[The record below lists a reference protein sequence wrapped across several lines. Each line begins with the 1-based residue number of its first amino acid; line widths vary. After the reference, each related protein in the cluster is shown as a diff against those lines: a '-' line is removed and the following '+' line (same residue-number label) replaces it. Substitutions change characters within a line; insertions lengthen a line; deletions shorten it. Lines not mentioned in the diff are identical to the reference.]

1 MQKQQ
6 KHEFGLQNIPEW
18 TRLIASVYYFGD
30 IGTCSKA
37 YLLLFDLGIY
47 WNWNMNENIISKSPR
62 AFINLAMTTVL
73 LTVGLIVFGAIVRVT
88 DSGLGC
94 GNSWPLCDGKVLP
107 PLDNITA
114 WIEWSHRLI
123 AMLIGVFGIGMLVLA
138 WRGYRKN
145 NPAVITTTF
154 IAAGLFAFQSGL
166 GAVVVIF
173 DLPPTIVT
181 LHLASAMLL
190 LGTLLLSA
198 IFAWHRPPATPT
210 SRDVVTTLAYVTMAL
225 SLIIILTG
233 ALVRG
238 SGATLACP
246 DYPLCNGEI
255 LPLNQGSLEM
265 VHMMH
270 RLAVVGLGFM
280 LIMLVWYMY
289 RGGRSVLLRRL
300 SLLAFVLYVAQAV
313 VGAFFVV
320 TSAAPIWGA
329 SHVGL
334 ASSVWALL
342 VAICAIDTLNSRQ
355 SMTKIAPAVA

>member
-1 MQKQQ
+1 MQGRYWLPFAVY
-6 KHEFGLQNIPEW
+6 EIVLGFGM
-18 TRLIASVYYFGD
+18 Y
-30 IGTCSKA
+30 
-37 YLLLFDLGIY
+37 
-47 WNWNMNENIISKSPR
+47 WNMNEQSLLKPPR

-107 PLDNITA
+107 PLDNLTA

-123 AMLIGVFGIGMLVLA
+123 AMLIGVLGIGMLVLS

-145 NPAVITTTF
+145 NPVVLTITF

-166 GAVVVIF
+166 GAIVVIF

-190 LGTLLLSA
+190 LGALLLSA
-198 IFAWHRPPATPT
+198 ILAWHRPPATPT
-210 SRDVVTTLAYVTMAL
+210 PRDVVTTLAYVTMAL

-255 LPLNQGSLEM
+255 LPFGQGSLET

-280 LIMLVWYMY
+280 LIMLVWYIY
-289 RGGRSVLLRRL
+289 RGGRGVLLRRL
-300 SLLAFVLYVAQAV
+300 SVLALVLYFAQAI
-313 VGAFFVV
+313 VGAFFVL

-334 ASSVWALL
+334 ASTVWALL

-355 SMTKIAPAVA
+355 SVGNTAPAVA